1 MEEASLEVCERLSNK
16 LMTVVRSENPELYE
30 LLVATASITAFAGDA
45 LGMTREEFTAY
56 AGRVFDVNREEK
68 MKEMQ

>member
-1 MEEASLEVCERLSNK
+1 MEDASFEVCERLSNK
-16 LMTVVRSENPELYE
+16 LMAVVREENPELYE

-45 LGMTREEFTAY
+45 LGMSREEFVKY

-68 MKEMQ
+68 LKEMQ

>member
-1 MEEASLEVCERLSNK
+1 MHDASLEVCERLSSK
-16 LMTVVRSENPELYE
+16 LMAVVRQENPELYE

-45 LGMTREEFTAY
+45 LGMTREEFTDY